1 MDGTPANPDPLARLA
16 TALETLSTS
25 QLALAEAAER
35 LAAASDDE
43 PSDRLTGA
51 AATSRRAARK
61 AAAAAARVSETPA
74 LPPLAP
80 GS

>member
-1 MDGTPANPDPLARLA
+1 MDAAPSHADPLTRLA
-16 TALETLSTS
+16 AALETLSSS

-35 LAAASDDE
+35 LAATSDDV
-43 PSDRLTGA
+43 PRDRLTGA

-74 LPPLAP
+74 LPPRGP

>member
-1 MDGTPANPDPLARLA
+1 MDAAPPNPDPLARLA
-16 TALETLSTS
+16 TALESLSSS

-35 LAAASDDE
+35 LAAATDDV
-43 PSDRLTGA
+43 PRDRLTGA

-74 LPPLAP
+74 LPPP
-80 GS
+80 WQGS